1 MDNKHIQERDELR
14 AKFTIWLKTLLERA
28 KIDYIR
34 HEQLKP
40 KTVALD
46 MLENELYVPEPEAV
60 THDSFDFENE
70 MLKAAFMRLSS
81 SQKNI
86 LRLLFLEGL
95 SAEEAASRMGCTVQ
109 HVYNLK
115 SKAILALRKEL
126 TGEDDE

>member
-1 MDNKHIQERDELR
+1 
-14 AKFTIWLKTLLERA
+14 
-28 KIDYIR
+28 
-34 HEQLKP
+34 
-40 KTVALD
+40 
-46 MLENELYVPEPEAV
+46 
-60 THDSFDFENE
+60 